1 MADTKL
7 VLETL
12 HRVGKDAQFT
22 KVDWASA
29 YKHLG
34 VRVEDWPLQCVE
46 WGGKIFVELRMTFG
60 CTSSPTR
67 FHVLSDVVKE
77 ISAKNVGMDKDDIP
91 KCLDDAIPIQTRE
104 SGLVRRFEI
113 EYRRLCRVIGVRL
126 AGNDYVGKTFS
137 VSRAGEV
144 LGIVYELSHW
154 LWWIPEAKALRLIA
168 ELKMI
173 VESDMVEGPLMEK
186 IMGKLSR

>member
-1 MADTKL
+1 
-7 VLETL
+7 
-12 HRVGKDAQFT
+12 
-22 KVDWASA
+22 
-29 YKHLG
+29 
-34 VRVEDWPLQCVE
+34 
-46 WGGKIFVELRMTFG
+46 MTFG
-60 CTSSPTR
+60 CVSSPQR
-67 FHVLSDVVKE
+67 FDVASDVVKE
-77 ISAKNVGMDKDDIP
+77 IAALNVNMKKEDIP
-91 KCLDDAIPIQTRE
+91 KCLDDAIPIQTRV
-104 SGLVRRFEI
+104 SGLVRKFEI

-126 AGNDYVGKTFS
+126 AGNDYAGKTFS

-144 LGIVYELSHW
+144 LGIMYELGHW